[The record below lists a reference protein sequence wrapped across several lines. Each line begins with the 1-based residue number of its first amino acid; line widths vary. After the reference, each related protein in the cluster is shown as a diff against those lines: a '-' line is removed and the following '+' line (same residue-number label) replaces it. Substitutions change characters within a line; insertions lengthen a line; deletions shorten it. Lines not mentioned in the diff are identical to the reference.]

1 METAIE
7 IIETEKPYT
16 LRKLN
21 AGDIV
26 PMCAVIKNIGWK
38 EIKDCFGME
47 KVEVIIKALKENKE
61 EEGESNVDIETVG
74 FEVVMDVVNII
85 LNNLDRC
92 MDSVFNLLSRVSGM
106 TTEEVATLDLAVFA
120 EMIVDVVKEAGF
132 KDFIKV
138 VFRFLK

>member
-26 PMCAVIKNIGWK
+26 PMCVVIKNIGWK

>member
-47 KVEVIIKALKENKE
+47 KVEAIIKAFKENKE
-61 EEGESNVDIETVG
+61 EESESNVDIETVG

-92 MDSVFNLLSRVSGM
+92 MDSIFNLLSRVSGM
-106 TTEEVATLDLAVFA
+106 TTEEVAALDLAVFA

>member
-47 KVEVIIKALKENKE
+47 KVEAIIKALKENKE

-92 MDSVFNLLSRVSGM
+92 MDSIFNLLSRVSGM
-106 TTEEVATLDLAVFA
+106 TTEEVAALDLAVFA